1 MSEAPPRLG
10 PIFGALMLVLLVAS
24 LDQTIVSTALPTIAG
39 DLGGSSKLAWVVT
52 AYMLASTI
60 TTPLAGKLGDQFG
73 RKIVLQTALV
83 TFLVGSALCGAAHS
97 MTELILFRGIQ
108 GLGGG
113 GLLTTTQAAIGDVVP
128 ARDRGRY
135 SGFLGAV
142 FGLSTVIGPLLGGFF
157 VDNLSWRWIF
167 YVNVPIG
174 LVALVVLQL
183 VFNPHV
189 GHTRHVIDY
198 LGISF
203 LAAGLSAV
211 VLLTTLGGVD
221 YAWLSWQTAG
231 AVISLVC
238 LAGFILAEQ
247 RAAEPVLPLSL
258 FRIRIF
264 AVASAVGFV
273 VGVAL
278 FGSVTYL
285 PLFLQLVKGS
295 TPTVSGPRDAAA
307 DGRSAD
313 LVDRQRAGHLRA
325 PAATRCSRSSAP
337 ALMIVGMLLLSR
349 LAVDTSIPAAGL
361 SMLVLGLGLGAVMQ
375 PLILIV
381 QNAVDYSQLGV
392 ATSGASLFRS
402 MGGSIGT
409 PIFGAILTN
418 RFASNLAA
426 ALPSAPPGGVN
437 LERGATPALI
447 ASLPAPIKEAFRTA
461 YVDALHPV
469 FLTGAAF
476 AVVAFVLTWF
486 IPEVPLRKTVKAQGA
501 SETAAAPLLSS
512 SMAELEAQAAALACR
527 DNRHLI
533 YERLADSA
541 DVDLEPREMW
551 LLFRLVEQVPGVVES
566 FQLDPQLD
574 ELREKGLIDD
584 ACGLTPDGQA
594 ALERLRAARSSRIQG
609 LLEDWSPEQH
619 QEVREIIQRLTDSL
633 AQEPPEPVAAV
644 T

>member
-1 MSEAPPRLG
+1 M
-10 PIFGALMLVLLVAS
+10 
-24 LDQTIVSTALPTIAG
+24 
-39 DLGGSSKLAWVVT
+39 
-52 AYMLASTI
+52 
-60 TTPLAGKLGDQFG
+60 
-73 RKIVLQTALV
+73 
-83 TFLVGSALCGAAHS
+83 
-97 MTELILFRGIQ
+97 
-108 GLGGG
+108 
-113 GLLTTTQAAIGDVVP
+113 
-128 ARDRGRY
+128 
-135 SGFLGAV
+135 
-142 FGLSTVIGPLLGGFF
+142 
-157 VDNLSWRWIF
+157 
-167 YVNVPIG
+167 
-174 LVALVVLQL
+174 LQL

-221 YAWLSWQTAG
+221 YAWLSWQTAAF

-238 LAGFILAEQ
+238 LAGFILAER

-295 TPTVSGPRDAAA
+295 TPTVSGLEMLPLMAGVLISSIGSGQVISRT
-307 DGRSAD
+307 GRYKVFPI
-313 LVDRQRAGHLRA
+313 LG
-325 PAATRCSRSSAP
+325 TG
-337 ALMIVGMLLLSR
+337 LMIVGMLLLSR

-501 SETAAAPLLSS
+501 SETAAAPLLS
-512 SMAELEAQAAALACR
+512 
-527 DNRHLI
+527 
-533 YERLADSA
+533 
-541 DVDLEPREMW
+541 
-551 LLFRLVEQVPGVVES
+551 
-566 FQLDPQLD
+566 
-574 ELREKGLIDD
+574 
-584 ACGLTPDGQA
+584 
-594 ALERLRAARSSRIQG
+594 ARWQSWRRRQGRSR
-609 LLEDWSPEQH
+609 
-619 QEVREIIQRLTDSL
+619 
-633 AQEPPEPVAAV
+633 VATTA